1 MSLLGPPARGA
12 ICLLVVS
19 SSIVVLSTAGGLGS
33 DATSRSAAA
42 YLSVDDDY
50 GEEDE
55 SGDSSF
61 SFPDPE
67 TSSASTGLVFGFYD
81 DKCPDA
87 EEMVSSMVRKL
98 YHADPN
104 VAAALVRLFFH
115 DCFIHVRTSVLAAA
129 CLVSVNSMS
138 TIERAGLRRLGA
150 AGPRR
155 RPEIGARRRPE
166 PVASRPGRRRGH
178 QTGSG
183 EGVPRDRLLR
193 GHPGAG
199 RAGQPRAGGRAYLPS
214 AHGPPRQRPELL
226 LRRGRRWHPAAERHL
241 RHDARR
247 VRAPRAVHGA

>member
-115 DCFIHVRTSVLAAA
+115 DCFIHVR
-129 CLVSVNSMS
+129 
-138 TIERAGLRRLGA
+138 LRRLGA